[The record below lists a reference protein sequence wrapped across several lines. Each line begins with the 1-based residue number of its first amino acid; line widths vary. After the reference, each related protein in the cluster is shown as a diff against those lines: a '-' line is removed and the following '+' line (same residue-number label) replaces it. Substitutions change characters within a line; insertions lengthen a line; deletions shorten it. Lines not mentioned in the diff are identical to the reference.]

1 MVAARFPK
9 VFFMSEELSLF
20 SQLSAAIPVT
30 ATTFALIFLAE
41 LGDKTQLVCMTLA
54 ARHRP
59 LPVFLGALFAFIILN
74 VLAVIFGSALSAW
87 IPKSVLVWVVAAL
100 FALFGIQ
107 SLRASGED
115 EADEEVAEQSGH
127 SILLRAFL
135 MIFLAELGDK
145 TQIAVI
151 GMASTAP
158 MIPVWVGSTLALGA
172 SSALGVL
179 VGRTLLQKISKPMLN
194 RVSGLF
200 FLSLAVLSLVG
211 LYWE

>member
-1 MVAARFPK
+1 MPDFPT
-9 VFFMSEELSLF
+9 LW
-20 SQLSAAIPVT
+20 SQLLAGIPVT

-59 LPVFLGALFAFIILN
+59 WPVFLGAFLAFFLLN
-74 VLAVIFGSALSAW
+74 VLAVLFGSALSAW
-87 IPKSVLVWVVAAL
+87 VPRTVLVLVVAAM

-107 SLRASGED
+107 ALRAAGEEEED
-115 EADEEVAEQSGH
+115 DAVEAQSGS

-151 GMASTAP
+151 GLASTAP
-158 MIPVWVGSTLALGA
+158 PIPVWVGATLALG
-172 SSALGVL
+172 SSAALGVA
-179 VGRTLLQKISKPMLN
+179 VGRTLLQKISKKMLG
-194 RVSGLF
+194 RISGLF
-200 FLSLAVLSLVG
+200 FLSLAVLALAG
-211 LYWE
+211 LFW

>member
-1 MVAARFPK
+1 
-9 VFFMSEELSLF
+9 MSEDLSLF
-20 SQLSAAIPVT
+20 SQLLAAIPVT

-59 LPVFLGALFAFIILN
+59 MPVFLGALFAFIILN
-74 VLAVIFGSALSAW
+74 VLAVLFGSALSSW
-87 IPKSVLVWVVAAL
+87 IPKTVLVWVVAAM

-107 SLRASGED
+107 ALRASGD
-115 EADEEVAEQSGH
+115 EEEEEEVAEQSGH
-127 SILLRAFL
+127 SIIIRAFL

-158 MIPVWVGSTLALGA
+158 MVPVWVGATLALGA

-179 VGRTLLQKISKPMLN
+179 VGRTLLQKISKPLLN
-194 RVSGLF
+194 RASGLF
-200 FLSLAVLSLVG
+200 FLGLALLSLAG
-211 LYWE
+211 LYWD

>member
-1 MVAARFPK
+1 
-9 VFFMSEELSLF
+9 MSDDLSLW
-20 SQLSAAIPVT
+20 SQLLIAVPTT

-59 LPVFLGALFAFIILN
+59 WPVFWGAFLAFIILN
-74 VLAVIFGSALSAW
+74 LLAVLFGSALSAW
-87 IPKSVLVWVVAAL
+87 VPKQALVLVVAGM

-107 SLRASGED
+107 SLRAAGE
-115 EADEEVAEQSGH
+115 AEEEEEVVAEQSGH
-127 SILLRAFL
+127 GIMLRAFL

-151 GMASTAP
+151 GMASTAAAL
-158 MIPVWVGSTLALGA
+158 PVWVGATLALGS
-172 SSALGVL
+172 SSALGVA
-179 VGRTLLQKISKPMLN
+179 VGRTLLQKISKKMLG

-200 FLSLAVLSLVG
+200 FLALAVLALTE
-211 LYWE
+211 LF

>member
-1 MVAARFPK
+1 
-9 VFFMSEELSLF
+9 MSEELSLF

>member
-1 MVAARFPK
+1 
-9 VFFMSEELSLF
+9 MSEDLSLF
-20 SQLSAAIPVT
+20 SQIIAAVPIT

-59 LPVFLGALFAFIILN
+59 MPVFLGALFAFIILN

-87 IPKSVLVWVVAAL
+87 IPKNVLVWIVAAL
-100 FALFGIQ
+100 FAFFGIQ
-107 SLRASGED
+107 SLRAAKE
-115 EADEEVAEQSGH
+115 EEEEEEVAEQSGH
-127 SILLRAFL
+127 SILIRAFL

-158 MIPVWVGSTLALGA
+158 MIPVWIGATLALGA

-179 VGRTLLQKISKPMLN
+179 VGRTLLQKISKPLLN
-194 RVSGLF
+194 RASGLF
-200 FLSLAVLSLVG
+200 FLGLAALSLAG
-211 LYWE
+211 LYWQ